1 MIFRFF
7 EGGLEGDSEGLMSG
21 RGGGDGGCGDDPFKP
36 RRRRTAFSSEQL
48 LSLEREFQ
56 VWPLAEHFY
65 RKTTQEVLIFNHLVT
80 TPREDLDPFPP
91 FFFWK

>member
-1 MIFRFF
+1 
-7 EGGLEGDSEGLMSG
+7 MSG

-65 RKTTQEVLIFNHLVT
+65 RKKTQPLIGIPDISPSLT
-80 TPREDLDPFPP
+80 FPSIDS
-91 FFFWK
+91 FTADKR